1 MRTLLSIRFK
11 IYYLIILVVIMASCE
26 KNDESQALKDQLVG
40 TWKSTNS
47 YYKSYTFK
55 DNNSFIDT
63 AFTLTPDNITFKVR
77 EIISG
82 NYLIKDGQLTF
93 SNIQLDYFEGQE
105 SENIKGSAT
114 MYDPV
119 YNISFK
125 NDILVLNQMDVFE
138 LASSSNS
145 GIIGKWN
152 HNKLIAAYDN
162 TIPNKSTGGTVNGIY
177 EFKSD
182 QSVTWQ
188 YETLYDDF
196 TYTGSSSATYNV
208 SNGNLTINDWSLYDL
223 NVSFQKNQM
232 IWRYPELTFER
243 RH

>member
-1 MRTLLSIRFK
+1 
-11 IYYLIILVVIMASCE
+11 MASCE

-55 DNNSFIDT
+55 DNNTFIDT

-105 SENIKGSAT
+105 SENIKGSST

-125 NDILVLNQMDVFE
+125 NDILVLNQMDIFE

-152 HNKLIAAYDN
+152 HNKLVAAYDK
-162 TIPNKSTGGTVNGIY
+162 TFTDKSTGGTVNGIY
-177 EFKSD
+177 DFKSD

-208 SNGNLTINDWSLYDL
+208 FNDNLTINDWGLYDL
-223 NVSFQKNQM
+223 SISFSKNKM
-232 IWRYPELTFER
+232 VWLYSDLTFER